1 MTQPSPP
8 EVPSPPVDAERD
20 GPVLVTGATGY
31 VGGRLVPELLAAGH
45 AVRCLARTPDK
56 LDGFAWRDDVDVV
69 KGDVTDLDSL
79 QAAMTGCRAAYFLVH
94 SMGGSPDFATR
105 DRQAAA
111 TFCEAA
117 AATEGM
123 AQLVYLGGLGDE
135 DDEGLSPHLRS
146 RHEVG
151 RVLADGP
158 VPVTELRAAVVI
170 GSGSASFEMLRHLVE
185 TLPVMI
191 TPKWVHT
198 HCQPIAI
205 RDVLAY
211 LVAAID
217 EPAGGAGS
225 RVLEIGGPDVL
236 TYADMMRTYAS
247 VAGLPKRLLVKV
259 PVLSPNLSSHW
270 INIVTPLPRALA
282 RPLIESIVNEVV
294 VTDDA
299 ARVVL
304 HHEPI
309 TFRQAVEEAIR
320 RVEHLDVQTTWSSA
334 SLPGTSPADPLPT
347 DPDWSG
353 GIVMRD
359 ERTVTAAATP
369 AAVFAAVSGVGGGRG
384 WYVVDFLWGIRG
396 FLDRMVGGI
405 GRRRGRRHPDLLRVG
420 DALDFWRV
428 EANLP
433 PDRPRSPGDGGELDD
448 GEGLLRLRA
457 EMRLPGEAWLE
468 WRVTPGDDGRT
479 VLRQRALFHPTGL
492 FGRLYWYAMVPF
504 HAVIFAGLAREL
516 AAEAEHRAADPDAAE
531 GAAPVAPDQPAAN
544 PQNPSGRV
552 SA

>member
-1 MTQPSPP
+1 MADQSLPADPL
-8 EVPSPPVDAERD
+8 PPVGDGRQ

-56 LDGFAWRDDVDVV
+56 LDGFAWRGDVEVV
-69 KGDVTDLDSL
+69 KGDVTDKDSVRT
-79 QAAMTGCRAAYFLVH
+79 AMAGCRAAYFLVH

-111 TFCEAA
+111 TFCDAA

-123 AQLVYLGGLGDE
+123 ARLVYLGGLGDE

-185 TLPVMI
+185 TLPVMV

-198 HCQPIAI
+198 RCQPIAI

-211 LVAAID
+211 LVATLD
-217 EPAGGAGS
+217 EPGVGDGS

-236 TYADMMRTYAS
+236 TYAEMMRTYAS
-247 VAGLPKRLLVKV
+247 VAGLPKRLMVKV

-304 HHEPI
+304 RHEPI
-309 TFRQAVEEAIR
+309 TFRRAVEEAIR
-320 RVEHLDVQTTWSSA
+320 RVEHLDVSTTWSSA
-334 SLPGTSPADPLPT
+334 SLPGASPADPLPT

-359 ERTVTAAATP
+359 ERSVTAAATP

-384 WYVVDFLWGIRG
+384 WYVADFLWGVRG

-428 EANLP
+428 EAHLP
-433 PDRPRSPGDGGELDD
+433 PDQPRPAGDGGELDD

-457 EMRLPGEAWLE
+457 EMRLPGEAWIE
-468 WRVTPGDDGRT
+468 WRVTPGDDERT

-516 AAEAEHRAADPDAAE
+516 AAEAEHRAADPEAAE
-531 GAAPVAPDQPAAN
+531 GPAPVAPDQPAPAT
-544 PQNPSGRV
+544 
-552 SA
+552 